1 MVLSFFFFLATPHS
15 LWDHNSPQGIEPVTL
30 AISVSSPNNWTARK
44 FPNCLTNTIILLL
57 GPSLLCLLHNR
68 PVNPRD
74 EVLRQGRDF
83 NRGAGRQRRWQ
94 ASTSKQPSYWC
105 LDARGFFIDQR
116 LGEVRNQSEKA
127 INVANISQNAKPQAG
142 NVFISSF
149 LPSTGGQGCEQ
160 RQFSLSGRGARFSAA
175 NHSV

>member
-1 MVLSFFFFLATPHS
+1 MWYFSITLFSFMSLLFILIVWSCNILYFCTVAYCTQQVAYCTKHPNWMVLSFFFFLATPHS

-83 NRGAGRQRRWQ
+83 NRGAENQED
-94 ASTSKQPSYWC
+94 S
-105 LDARGFFIDQR
+105 R
-116 LGEVRNQSEKA
+116 LV
-127 INVANISQNAKPQAG
+127 PQDNHLIG
-142 NVFISSF
+142 VWMPGVF
-149 LPSTGGQGCEQ
+149 L
-160 RQFSLSGRGARFSAA
+160 
-175 NHSV
+175 